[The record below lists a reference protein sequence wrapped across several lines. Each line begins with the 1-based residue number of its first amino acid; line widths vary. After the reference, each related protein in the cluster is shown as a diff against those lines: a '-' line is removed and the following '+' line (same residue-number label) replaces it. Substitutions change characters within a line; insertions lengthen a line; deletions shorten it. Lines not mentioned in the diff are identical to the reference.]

1 MKAYTRILS
10 KLTCRLVL
18 LCCIMG
24 AISLHE
30 KAGAEIMKEIHF
42 HVDFAKPN
50 SNGSDTLCLHALFI
64 GTGKSRLRFQESVG
78 IHVAYY
84 NAFGMLITQYSKIF
98 AVSESE
104 AEGII
109 PTSPFTIWVRQ
120 QGGFRN
126 GILQN
131 APNDAAYAVYRYVC
145 SCSFMQQGTAAPQFQ
160 KSLISPWSPKIFL
173 PQKPPFAEERESLA
187 AVLSVCLLG

>member
-1 MKAYTRILS
+1 MKAYTRIFS

-30 KAGAEIMKEIHF
+30 KASAEVTKDIHL

-50 SNGSDTLCLHALFI
+50 SNGSDTICLHALFI
-64 GTGKSRLRFQESVG
+64 GTEKSRLRFQDSVG
-78 IHVAYY
+78 VYIAYY

-98 AVSESE
+98 AVSDSE
-104 AEGII
+104 VEGII
-109 PTSPFTIWVRQ
+109 PTSPFNIWVRQ
-120 QGGFRN
+120 QGDFRK
-126 GILQN
+126 GILQK

-145 SCSFMQQGTAAPQFQ
+145 SCSLMQPGTAAPQFQ
-160 KSLISPWSPKIFL
+160 KSLVSPWSPKIFL
-173 PQKPPFAEERESLA
+173 PPKPPSARERESLA